1 MTDVSKYTLRV
12 TWDQVDSLVV
22 DELRNLRD
30 NMKKDMEADVH
41 FGIFDSDPDRDREII
56 QAHYDAAVLLLSYYG
71 VEE

>member
-22 DELRNLRD
+22 DELKNLRD
-30 NMKKDMEADVH
+30 NMKNDMEADVH
-41 FGIFDSDPDRDREII
+41 FGIFESDPELDREII
-56 QAHYDAAVLLLSYYG
+56 RKHYDAAVLLLSYYG